1 MKTFEEI
8 RGFSEKVKG
17 DQLMHHGETTKH
29 FDMCPSAL
37 KAFDKNQKDGMGDKD
52 GFHEAV
58 IAVDKYLGFE
68 KMLAK
73 KGSASDKNVNHMAD
87 LVKDA
92 KAKISKAGLSGHTYH
107 SIHMDKV
114 KDLKRVEDITEEKKG
129 LAAKAEKSGISL
141 GVLKKVYNRGMAAWR
156 TGHRPGTTPQQ
167 WGMARV
173 NSFIT
178 KGSGTWGKA
187 DKDLADR
194 VRSSKKK

>member
-1 MKTFEEI
+1 MKTFKS
-8 RGFSEKVKG
+8 FSEEVKG
-17 DQLMHHGETTKH
+17 DQLVHHGETTKH

-114 KDLKRVEDITEEKKG
+114 KDLKRVEENYKYDYGTPESVKLMKKTTPGQKEEMEPSALKQKANAAAIGGDQG
-129 LAAKAEKSGISL
+129 LASKYMQQYRIARQRKDAQ
-141 GVLKKVYNRGMAAWR
+141 RAAIR
-156 TGHRPGTTPQQ
+156 R
-167 WGMARV
+167 
-173 NSFIT
+173 
-178 KGSGTWGKA
+178 
-187 DKDLADR
+187 
-194 VRSSKKK
+194 

>member
-92 KAKISKAGLSGHTYH
+92 KAKISKAGLPGHTYH

-114 KDLKRVEDITEEKKG
+114 KDLKRVEENYKYDYGTPESVKLMKKTTPGQKEEMDPSALKQKANAAALGGDQG
-129 LAAKAEKSGISL
+129 LASKYMQQYRIARQRKDAQ
-141 GVLKKVYNRGMAAWR
+141 RAAIR
-156 TGHRPGTTPQQ
+156 R
-167 WGMARV
+167 
-173 NSFIT
+173 
-178 KGSGTWGKA
+178 
-187 DKDLADR
+187 
-194 VRSSKKK
+194 